1 MLSENVNLRCSSD
14 DSGLLGKEHFTR
26 VTNVVLRQLVP
37 QNVKFWS
44 TELSFPS
51 LASCYF
57 LDSKKSEEKS
67 LYTQTHTHGYRCL
80 IKSRSQPKA
89 PFIPKWHA
97 DLTNPEL
104 RARSL
109 PLLLTPKGAW
119 RYTFNRKEART
130 DMSCQFPTVIQKF
143 LQAEDGRASVGLIS
157 FNEDDQQLRRESQ
170 GFCCSHAEER
180 STSSPDLEP
189 DSRDPSPARLLL
201 EAWPWASCLTS
212 HCFISKPETFMVP
225 TSAPTGFFFFLQT

>member
-1 MLSENVNLRCSSD
+1 MN
-14 DSGLLGKEHFTR
+14 
-26 VTNVVLRQLVP
+26 
-37 QNVKFWS
+37 
-44 TELSFPS
+44 
-51 LASCYF
+51 
-57 LDSKKSEEKS
+57 
-67 LYTQTHTHGYRCL
+67 
-80 IKSRSQPKA
+80 
-89 PFIPKWHA
+89 A

-119 RYTFNRKEART
+119 RYSFNRKEART
-130 DMSCQFPTVIQKF
+130 DMSCKFPTVIQKF
-143 LQAEDGRASVGLIS
+143 LQAENGRASVGFIS

-212 HCFISKPETFMVP
+212 HCFTSKPETFMVP
-225 TSAPTGFFFFLQT
+225 TSAPTGFFFFFFANIMNSSLT